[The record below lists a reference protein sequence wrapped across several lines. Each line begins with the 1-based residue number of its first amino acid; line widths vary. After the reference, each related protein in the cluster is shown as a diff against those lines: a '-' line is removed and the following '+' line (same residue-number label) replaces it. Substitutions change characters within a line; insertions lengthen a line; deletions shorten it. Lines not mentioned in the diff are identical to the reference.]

1 MICVFVILGKI
12 MNKQEAIELLKT
24 EIEVLKK
31 EPNDYY
37 RGYLVGML
45 NAFTHVGLIDDDL
58 NDHYVDLIA
67 DIG

>member
-1 MICVFVILGKI
+1 MFKLGNF
-12 MNKQEAIELLKT
+12 MNKQQAIELLKT